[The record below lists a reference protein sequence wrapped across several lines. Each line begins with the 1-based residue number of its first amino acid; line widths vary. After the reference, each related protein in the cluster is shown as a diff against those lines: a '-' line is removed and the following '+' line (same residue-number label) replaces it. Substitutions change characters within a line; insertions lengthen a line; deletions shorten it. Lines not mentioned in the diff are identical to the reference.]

1 MGFQE
6 AKARRNI
13 WLKGKNRVQRAAEIG
28 IVQYHAALVA
38 LCYGSINARYTL
50 LLFATKSK
58 PEYEGLLYKQFLCV
72 VVQMY
77 IKSILLH
84 E

>member
-38 LCYGSINARYTL
+38 LCYGSINAFVIRCYFLQQNQSPNMKDCCTNSY
-50 LLFATKSK
+50 FA
-58 PEYEGLLYKQFLCV
+58 
-72 VVQMY
+72 
-77 IKSILLH
+77 
-84 E
+84 